1 MNSCSIFVNFQI
13 GNIIPNLG
21 ISSSNKLQNTLQ
33 TSEVTRILRKNLIS
47 VYSAHKPNVVLGYSN
62 LDDSLESGEHFENFS
77 IESPFFYLNKIFN
90 PTEGDSMGVITLGE
104 DRQPKYV
111 PSFQSAVFL
120 SGGLSSML
128 YLFARVVELSS
139 SDVTQAAA
147 LQFFLKIAHSN
158 SVLYTEFVKR
168 NYISLLGPVI
178 RSEKCVKTIHLLNAI
193 LETACSGPVI
203 SKGPEGFEVLTAKH
217 VCIIYPEL
225 FIAVINHYS
234 DWHKPNAENCEIIE
248 MLFSVIQCL
257 VSEKHTYQAVNI
269 ARLNKANLVSALFNF
284 SKVHLTGGS
293 QQILWSQRAAESLV
307 SIISVFA
314 GAPPVPAILDDII
327 KVLLML
333 HRPSDSYVTHDRSK
347 FYFLLTSALQQKAK
361 KLSLPLSARKLS
373 LSIKKSPTTPS
384 ATPLHRST
392 SLDQSLN
399 TRVERFL
406 RSNSEIRENKGTD
419 TIIELLPLSAKLTK
433 KHSIASKDDSNPDSS
448 DQMEPLAGCSNIERK
463 SSVILTSHDKAKF
476 ERALA
481 QLNMKRQVGSKK
493 RLRKPRVK
501 TKTRRRSITESEYDS
516 DKKAK
521 RNRKRSVSD
530 SGIDL
535 ALIRE
540 YDIIADEDIQ
550 RIDDTLSS
558 ISDRDENRAI
568 PFISTSYETCDGII
582 HVQNGLLELLRDF
595 ILILPDNEIEEVLS
609 HYVTLDIVLVL
620 ANNPTASVRA
630 SIIRLLTVM
639 CERHNVTTK
648 TIYFHHLGNQIALH
662 PTEFTLVQACVQWVT
677 GSCLS
682 LDQLVQTNDFKVVQ
696 KCGLNSLMAI
706 IPQTLHDVTLAR
718 SVFQFISQLYK
729 KADQDSCA
737 YMIENG
743 LIPVVVKSLTKVFI
757 KYGTACEKLIE
768 TLQNLMSSI
777 ALKALSTAGCINVLW
792 DLLNSITYIELN
804 KNGAIYRGIR
814 SVQATI
820 LLFLLKSFFHKRN
833 NPSLWHFKLS
843 ASDIN
848 LTDCVLSATE
858 KRTRFDLLLDRI
870 VQFLRNAQTSYIET
884 THEIKLIECI
894 VMLSVNGLTRGSSI
908 IPWSFR
914 PGKPMPLKLYIIK
927 LMWKHAKNG
936 DLPLL
941 GCDGKLVKTM
951 IHAFLNSDREII
963 PQLDLEVLNNV
974 CNALGIQQS
983 SNNPYLSQAIEK
995 MDSARENSL
1004 KEQRPSLER
1013 TVYKFEQI
1021 AQNCIES
1028 AMKITRN
1035 VVEIQNAE
1043 RRSAIANIRVH
1054 DESCL
1059 DHEWNSIMERMT
1071 HEGAPWYCSRTYPK

>member
-1 MNSCSIFVNFQI
+1 M
-13 GNIIPNLG
+13 GMII
-21 ISSSNKLQNTLQ
+21 
-33 TSEVTRILRKNLIS
+33 
-47 VYSAHKPNVVLGYSN
+47 
-62 LDDSLESGEHFENFS
+62 
-77 IESPFFYLNKIFN
+77 
-90 PTEGDSMGVITLGE
+90 LGE
-104 DRQPKYV
+104 ERSPKYV

-128 YLFARVVELSS
+128 YLFARVVELST
-139 SDVTQAAA
+139 SDVTQAVA

-158 SVLYTEFVKR
+158 SALYTEFVKKS
-168 NYISLLGPVI
+168 YISLLGPII
-178 RSEKCVKTIHLLNAI
+178 RSDKCLKTIHLVNAI

-234 DWHKPNAENCEIIE
+234 DWHKPNADNCEIIE
-248 MLFSVIQCL
+248 ILFSAIQCL

-269 ARLNKANLVSALFNF
+269 ARLSKANLVSALFNF
-284 SKVHLTGGS
+284 CKVHLTGGS
-293 QQILWSQRAAESLV
+293 QQIFWSQRAAESLV
-307 SIISVFA
+307 NTISVFA

-347 FYFLLTSALQQKAK
+347 FYFLLTSAMQQKAK

-373 LSIKKSPTTPS
+373 LSIKKNQTIPTPS
-384 ATPLHRST
+384 PLHRSA
-392 SLDQSLN
+392 SLGQSLN
-399 TRVERFL
+399 TRAERFM
-406 RSNSEIRENKGTD
+406 RSNSEIKNSGVDD
-419 TIIELLPLSAKLTK
+419 TIIELLPLSAKLSK
-433 KHSIASKDDSNPDSS
+433 RHSVASKEDSNPDSS
-448 DQMEPLAGCSNIERK
+448 DQMEPIAGCSNIERK

-476 ERALA
+476 ERALS

-493 RLRKPRVK
+493 RLRKPRAK
-501 TKTRRRSITESEYDS
+501 PKTRRRSITESEGDN

-558 ISDRDENRAI
+558 ISDKDENRTL
-568 PFISTSYETCDGII
+568 PPISYSYESCDGII
-582 HVQNGLLELLRDF
+582 HVQNGLLDLLRDF

-620 ANNPTASVRA
+620 ANSNNSVRA

-662 PTEFTLVQACVQWVT
+662 PTDFTLVQACVQWVT
-677 GSCLS
+677 GSSLN

-706 IPQTLHDVTLAR
+706 IPQTLHDVNLAR

-737 YMIENG
+737 YMVENG
-743 LIPVVVKSLTKVFI
+743 LVPVVVKSLAKVFI
-757 KYGTACEKLIE
+757 KYGTTYEKLID
-768 TLQNLMSSI
+768 TLQSLMNSI
-777 ALKALSTAGCINVLW
+777 ALKALSTAGCIHVLW

-804 KNGAIYRGIR
+804 RNGAIYRGIR

-833 NPSLWHFKLS
+833 NPSLWNFKFS

-848 LTDCVLSATE
+848 LTDCVLSTTE

-870 VQFLRNAQTSYIET
+870 VQFLRNAQTSSYVET
-884 THEIKLIECI
+884 THEIKLIECV
-894 VMLSVNGLTRGSSI
+894 VMLSVNGQTRGSSI

-914 PGKPMPLKLYIIK
+914 PGKPMPLKLYIVK
-927 LMWKHAKNG
+927 LLWKHAKNG

-951 IHAFLNSDREII
+951 IHAFLHSDREII

-983 SNNPYLSQAIEK
+983 NSNPYLSQGIEK
-995 MDSARENSL
+995 MDAARENSL

-1043 RRSAIANIRVH
+1043 RRNAIANIRVH

-1059 DHEWNSIMERMT
+1059 DHEWNSIMDRMT
-1071 HEGAPWYCSRTYPK
+1071 HEGAPWHCARTYPK

>member
-1 MNSCSIFVNFQI
+1 
-13 GNIIPNLG
+13 
-21 ISSSNKLQNTLQ
+21 
-33 TSEVTRILRKNLIS
+33 
-47 VYSAHKPNVVLGYSN
+47 
-62 LDDSLESGEHFENFS
+62 
-77 IESPFFYLNKIFN
+77 
-90 PTEGDSMGVITLGE
+90 MGMITLGE
-104 DRQPKYV
+104 ERQPKYV

-128 YLFARVVELSS
+128 YLFARVVDLSN

-158 SVLYTEFVKR
+158 SVLYTEFVKK
-168 NYISLLGPVI
+168 NYISLLGPII
-178 RSEKCVKTIHLLNAI
+178 RSEKCMKTVHLLNSI

-225 FIAVINHYS
+225 FIAVINHCS
-234 DWHKPNAENCEIIE
+234 DWHKSNADSCEIIE
-248 MLFSVIQCL
+248 MLFTVIQCL

-269 ARLNKANLVSALFNF
+269 ARLNKVNLVSALFNF
-284 SKVHLTGGS
+284 CKVHLTGGS
-293 QQILWSQRAAESLV
+293 QQIFWSQKAAETLV

-347 FYFLLTSALQQKAK
+347 FYFLLTSVMQQKSK

-373 LSIKKSPTTPS
+373 LSMNRKSPTIPS
-384 ATPLHRST
+384 VGTPLHRST
-392 SLDQSLN
+392 SLDQPLN
-399 TRVERFL
+399 TRTERFM
-406 RSNSEIRENKGTD
+406 RSTSEIKETKDD
-419 TIIELLPLSAKLTK
+419 THTCNDIELAPLNPVK
-433 KHSIASKDDSNPDSS
+433 NPD
-448 DQMEPLAGCSNIERK
+448 QAEPLASCSNIDRK
-463 SSVILTSHDKAKF
+463 SSVILASHDKAKF
-476 ERALA
+476 ERALS
-481 QLNMKRQVGSKK
+481 QLNMKRHVGSKK
-493 RLRKPRVK
+493 RLRKTRVK
-501 TKTRRRSITESEYDS
+501 IKNRRRSVTESEGDS
-516 DKKAK
+516 EKKTK

-558 ISDRDENRAI
+558 ISDKDENRTVA
-568 PFISTSYETCDGII
+568 STSASYETCDGII

-630 SIIRLLTVM
+630 SIIRLLNVM
-639 CERHNVTTK
+639 CDRHNVTTK
-648 TIYFHHLGNQIALH
+648 TIYFHHLGNQISLH
-662 PTEFTLVQACVQWVT
+662 PTEFSLVQACVQWVT
-677 GSCLS
+677 GSCLN
-682 LDQLVQTNDFKVVQ
+682 LDQLVQTNEFKVVQ
-696 KCGLNSLMAI
+696 KCGLNSLIAI
-706 IPQTLHDVTLAR
+706 IPQTLHDVTLAK
-718 SVFQFISQLYK
+718 SIFQFTSQLYK

-737 YMIENG
+737 YMVENG
-743 LIPVVVKSLTKVFI
+743 LIPVVVKSLAKVYL
-757 KYGTACEKLIE
+757 KYGTTSDKLID
-768 TLQNLMSSI
+768 TLQHLMNSI
-777 ALKALSTAGCINVLW
+777 ALRALSTAGSIQVLW

-804 KNGAIYRGIR
+804 RTGAIYRGIR

-820 LLFLLKSFFHKRN
+820 LLFLLKSFFTKRN
-833 NPSLWHFKLS
+833 NPSIWSFKLN

-848 LTDCVLSATE
+848 LSDSALSATE

-870 VQFLRNAQTSYIET
+870 VQFLRNAHNSYVET

-908 IPWSFR
+908 IPLCFR

-927 LMWKHAKNG
+927 LLWKHAKNG

-963 PQLDLEVLNNV
+963 PQLDLEVLFNV
-974 CNALGIQQS
+974 CNALGIQQNS
-983 SNNPYLSQAIEK
+983 SNPYLSQAIEK
-995 MDSARENSL
+995 MDSIRENSL
-1004 KEQRPSLER
+1004 KEQRPSVDR

-1043 RRSAIANIRVH
+1043 RRTAIANIRVH

-1059 DHEWNSIMERMT
+1059 DYEWNSIIDRMS
-1071 HEGAPWYCSRTYPK
+1071 HEGAPWHCARTYPK